1 VTILLLRNYNSS
13 IFNDLKTFVI
23 MAWRIPLII
32 KYVKHTPRVTMKE
45 HHPFGESNMD
55 LCKNSMAISDSNNG
69 LIT

>member
-1 VTILLLRNYNSS
+1 
-13 IFNDLKTFVI
+13 

-32 KYVKHTPRVTMKE
+32 RYVKHTSRVTMEE

-55 LCKNSMAISDSNNG
+55 LFNNSMAINDSNNG

>member
-1 VTILLLRNYNSS
+1 
-13 IFNDLKTFVI
+13 

-32 KYVKHTPRVTMKE
+32 RYVKHTPGVTMKE

-55 LCKNSMAISDSNNG
+55 LSKNSMAISDSNNG